1 MKIIKNLHIIHKD
14 KFDKEFIKFINSN
27 FEKEDHF
34 FLVIHLP
41 NTKKYDLVEEEDSNI
56 LNFKFKKSKKI
67 FFRKFFLALQVLKFY
82 KILYCLSKKSKK
94 IFFHSIADYQ
104 MLFLYIFK
112 NFLKKSYYIIW
123 STEKSKYESNYL
135 FNKVVKYVKGNF
147 KGYITLMKGDFDL
160 IKKWYGAKG
169 KLYLSF
175 TYPSNFYKKI
185 NLERIEKKEI
195 VIQVGNSAQVCNNHL
210 EILEKLKKF
219 KNQNIKLYCILS
231 YGNDGGDNYLT
242 EVIATGKNIFGDKF
256 IPINNFMGHSE
267 YLTYLA
273 KIDIAIFAHNMQKAF
288 GNISSLLSMKKTV
301 YLKESVSTFETL
313 KEMGVEIKS
322 FDRFIDL
329 EKFNENILENNRRV
343 MEENFSEEK
352 LIEQWKNML
361 EN

>member
-1 MKIIKNLHIIHKD
+1 MKDVKYVHIIPDD
-14 KFDKEFIKFINSN
+14 KFDKEFIEFINKN
-27 FEKEDHF
+27 FDSEEHF
-34 FLVIHLP
+34 FLV
-41 NTKKYDLVEEEDSNI
+41 VSNNKI
-56 LNFKFKKSKKI
+56 KSKKYSFSNVQVFNYTI
-67 FFRKFFLALQVLKFY
+67 YNNFIMRILNIPFELLTFFFELYKLIKKAEKVFFHNIDNKEMLFLFLFRKFLN
-82 KILYCLSKKSKK
+82 KS
-94 IFFHSIADYQ
+94 FW
-104 MLFLYIFK
+104 
-112 NFLKKSYYIIW
+112 IIW
-123 STEKSKYESNYL
+123 GTSDSGLPYERKTI
-135 FNKVVKYVKGNF
+135 FNRVIKYVKGNF

-185 NLERIEKKEI
+185 TLENLEKNEI

-256 IPINNFMGHSE
+256 VPIINFMGHSE

-273 KIDIAIFAHNMQKAF
+273 KIDIAIFAHNMHKAF

-313 KEMGVEIKS
+313 KEMGVKIKS

-352 LIEQWKNML
+352 LIEQWKNIF